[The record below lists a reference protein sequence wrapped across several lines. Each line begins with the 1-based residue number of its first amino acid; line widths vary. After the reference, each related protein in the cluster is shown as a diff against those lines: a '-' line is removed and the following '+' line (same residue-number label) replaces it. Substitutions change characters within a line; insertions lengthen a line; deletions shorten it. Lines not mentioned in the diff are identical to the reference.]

1 MAKAQGIIGN
11 FKGKIG
17 NTVGYQLTSS
27 NNKQTQGI
35 RIYQPNVKNPK
46 TSAQAEQRAKLAPI
60 NATYRA
66 LKMVIDRGNE
76 GLPYGNKSR
85 LAWLKQAFKAP
96 HMPWFEKGVV
106 ISAPVGC
113 QLTKGSL
120 GSLNY
125 GATNDTINVD
135 VTNLEAST
143 DVSTIG
149 KISAALL
156 AAYPML
162 KEGDQLTF
170 VFIAATS
177 TALDSSVVS
186 FVIDSKSTVAANTL
200 FVNVS
205 AKSDKILFEG
215 QSTADAGAVIVS
227 REGDNGQH
235 LRSTEYINFAN
246 DITSAAPYDADSKT
260 AAIKSYMASGATN
273 TDWEQEPID

>member
-85 LAWLKQAFKAP
+85 LAWLKQAFKAE
-96 HMPWFEKGVV
+96 HMPWFVKGATVN
-106 ISAPVGC
+106 SPVLC

-120 GSLNY
+120 TGVMFTVAADVLSIDCTGVTSESSVNTV
-125 GATNDTINVD
+125 GAI
-135 VTNLEAST
+135 ST
-143 DVSTIG
+143 
-149 KISAALL
+149 ALL
-156 AAYPML
+156 AAYPTL
-162 KEGDQLTF
+162 KAGDQITLIQGGRTYNSLMF
-170 VFIAATS
+170 SIK
-177 TALDSSVVS
+177 S
-186 FVIDSKSTVAANTL
+186 FVIDQTSSEAISGFSAEADKLNYESETYGNAA
-200 FVNVS
+200 
-205 AKSDKILFEG
+205 
-215 QSTADAGAVIVS
+215 AVIVS
-227 REGDNGQH
+227 REGNNGEH
-235 LRSTEYINFAN
+235 LRST
-246 DITSAAPYDADSKT
+246 TSLVGASDMTSTSPYDEASKAD
-260 AAIKSYMASGATN
+260 AIESYMASGAAN
-273 TDWEQEPID
+273 TDWAEESIQ

>member
-85 LAWLKQAFKAP
+85 LAWLKQAFKAQW
-96 HMPWFEKGVV
+96 MPWFVKGQMVN
-106 ISAPVGC
+106 APVGC

-120 GSLNY
+120 S
-125 GATNDTINVD
+125 
-135 VTNLEAST
+135 NLELFANEDAMVIT
-143 DVSTIG
+143 CTGVTAQTEVDTVG
-149 KISAALL
+149 KISTILL
-156 AAYPML
+156 GAYPFL
-162 KEGDQLTF
+162 KAGDQVTF
-170 VFIAATS
+170 VAVDMLNQGMNADV
-177 TALDSSVVS
+177 DSI
-186 FVIDSKSTVAANTL
+186 VIDTESAVACTNFQADT
-200 FVNVS
+200 
-205 AKSDKILFEG
+205 DKILY
-215 QSTADAGAVIVS
+215 QSDIATGAYSVIIS
-227 REGDNGQH
+227 REGANGEH
-235 LRSTEYINFAN
+235 LRSTSFLLINNA
-246 DITSAAPYDADSKT
+246 ITEDAPYDEASKT
-260 AAIKSYMASGATN
+260 AAVKSYMAATGAN
-273 TDWEQEPID
+273 TDWSEEPID

>member
-11 FKGKIG
+11 YKGKIG

-96 HMPWFEKGVV
+96 HMPWFEKGAV
-106 ISAPVGC
+106 INVPVGC

-125 GATNDTINVD
+125 GASSDTLNVD
-135 VTNLEAST
+135 VANLEAST

-162 KEGDQLTF
+162 KVSDQLTF
-170 VFIAATS
+170 VFISTTS
-177 TALDSSVVS
+177 NTMDSSVVS
-186 FVIDSKSTVAANTL
+186 FVIDSTSTVAAKTL
-200 FVNVS
+200 FVNVTAGS
-205 AKSDKILFEG
+205 GKILFEG
-215 QSTADAGAVIVS
+215 QSNADAVALIVS

-235 LRSTEYINFAN
+235 LRSTEFIKFASG
-246 DITSAAPYDADSKT
+246 ITSAAPFDADSKT
-260 AAIKSYMASGATN
+260 AAIKSYMASGAAN

>member
-66 LKMVIDRGNE
+66 LKMIIDRGNE

-85 LAWLKQAFKAP
+85 LAWLKQAFKAQWV
-96 HMPWFEKGVV
+96 PWFVKGQMVN
-106 ISAPVGC
+106 APVGC

-120 GSLNY
+120 S
-125 GATNDTINVD
+125 
-135 VTNLEAST
+135 NLELFANEDAMVIT
-143 DVSTIG
+143 CAGVTTETKVDTVG
-149 KISAALL
+149 KISTLL
-156 AAYPML
+156 LGAYPSL
-162 KEGDQLTF
+162 KAGDQVTF
-170 VFIAATS
+170 VAVDMLNRGMNADVYSI
-177 TALDSSVVS
+177 
-186 FVIDSKSTVAANTL
+186 VIDTESA
-200 FVNVS
+200 VS
-205 AKSDKILFEG
+205 CKNFKAGIDKILYE
-215 QSTADAGAVIVS
+215 SDIASGAYSVIIS
-227 REGDNGQH
+227 REGAGGEH
-235 LRSTEYINFAN
+235 LRSTSFLLINNAL
-246 DITSAAPYDADSKT
+246 TESAPYDANSKT
-260 AAIKSYMASGATN
+260 AAIKSYMASGEAN

>member
-85 LAWLKQAFKAP
+85 LAWLKQAFNALQ
-96 HMPWFEKGVV
+96 MPWFEKGAVV
-106 ISAPVGC
+106 NFPVGC

-120 GSLNY
+120 SSLNTSIE
-125 GATNDTINVD
+125 GPEVLITCHGVSAET
-135 VTNLEAST
+135 S
-143 DVSTIG
+143 VSTLGAVSKAI
-149 KISAALL
+149 L
-156 AAYPML
+156 AGNSFIR
-162 KEGDQLTF
+162 EGDQITIVGLLVGGATLLPE
-170 VFIAATS
+170 VF
-177 TALDSSVVS
+177 S
-186 FVIDSKSTVAANTL
+186 FVINTEDNTPATG
-200 FVNVS
+200 FSASDGHVS
-205 AKSDKILFEG
+205 YEMGESLQGF
-215 QSTADAGAVIVS
+215 AVIVS
-227 REGDNGQH
+227 REGSNGEH
-235 LRSTEYINFAN
+235 LRSNEMLQIDANIVTE
-246 DITSAAPYDADSKT
+246 APYDAASKT
-260 AAIKSYMASGATN
+260 AAIKSYMASGAAN
-273 TDWEQEPID
+273 TDWAEESIQ